1 MALIALPSAA
11 SAGGPQPLLPD
22 LIQVPPPLTSIHVKQ
37 DTTTGHYLVEFES
50 IVGNVGAGPFEMH
63 GSLGA
68 DNPDM
73 TAYQMIYQDQGPPV
87 QSSNPIGKVHYET
100 DPTHNHW
107 HFQPFDDYELRS
119 LDGSKV
125 WSDEKEGFCLIN
137 SLPVPFGTPLAGPA
151 GNESDYSIGDTSDP
165 RYFCYQN
172 HPEASQIT
180 EGISVGWADEYAGFR
195 GGTDV
200 DLTGVPAGRYYLVQ
214 KVNSNQSVQ
223 ELDYS
228 NNAWSGPPPPA
239 PPADTIA
246 PKLLLGGATRQRFL
260 RGRAIYVYAK
270 CDEVCTITASGRIA
284 ALQVAKAL
292 RTASTKLTLKPGA
305 RTKIKLPITAHTRAV
320 INRQLRRG
328 ARVTVRVSLIAVDAS
343 GNRTSS
349 KRTLTL
355 LRR

>member
-1 MALIALPSAA
+1 MLCIFFFQAEDGIRFLTGTGVQTCALP
-11 SAGGPQPLLPD
+11 
-22 LIQVPPPLTSIHVKQ
+22 IYH
-37 DTTTGHYLVEFES
+37 LVEFES
-50 IVGNVGAGPFEMH
+50 IAGNIGAGPFEMH

-214 KVNSNQSVQ
+214 KVN
-223 ELDYS
+223 
-228 NNAWSGPPPPA
+228 
-239 PPADTIA
+239 
-246 PKLLLGGATRQRFL
+246 
-260 RGRAIYVYAK
+260 
-270 CDEVCTITASGRIA
+270 
-284 ALQVAKAL
+284 
-292 RTASTKLTLKPGA
+292 
-305 RTKIKLPITAHTRAV
+305 
-320 INRQLRRG
+320 
-328 ARVTVRVSLIAVDAS
+328 
-343 GNRTSS
+343 
-349 KRTLTL
+349 
-355 LRR
+355 